1 MNLARHIGQRRLFE
15 IRQAER
21 GLIQAIRT
29 GQPGAN
35 RLAGEIMPL
44 KRKLNSAEWAA
55 NADLFMI
62 ELEAAA

>member
-1 MNLARHIGQRRLFE
+1 MNLARHIGRRRLYE
-15 IRQAER
+15 VRQAER
-21 GLIQAIRT
+21 GLIRAIRT

-44 KRKLNSAEWAA
+44 KRALNSAEWAA
-55 NADLFMI
+55 NADLFII